1 MTIDDAEI
9 KQNKFAEKTDE
20 LRAYPA
26 RGSKQIYLKESVS
39 KNTKNFYDGWEK
51 IVYGF
56 KNGILPLSKKV
67 DMKTDSGDQQ
77 PNILE
82 TPKQTKFNDFLSQ
95 IKEEQKNIDMSLFKE
110 VFDNDRPDLTK
121 CYKLYTI

>member
-1 MTIDDAEI
+1 
-9 KQNKFAEKTDE
+9 
-20 LRAYPA
+20 
-26 RGSKQIYLKESVS
+26 
-39 KNTKNFYDGWEK
+39 
-51 IVYGF
+51 
-56 KNGILPLSKKV
+56 
-67 DMKTDSGDQQ
+67 MKTDSGDQQ

-82 TPKQTKFNDFLSQ
+82 TPKQTNFNDFLSQ

>member
-9 KQNKFAEKTDE
+9 KQNEFAEKIDE

-51 IVYGF
+51 
-56 KNGILPLSKKV
+56 
-67 DMKTDSGDQQ
+67 
-77 PNILE
+77 
-82 TPKQTKFNDFLSQ
+82 KQTKFNDFLSQ